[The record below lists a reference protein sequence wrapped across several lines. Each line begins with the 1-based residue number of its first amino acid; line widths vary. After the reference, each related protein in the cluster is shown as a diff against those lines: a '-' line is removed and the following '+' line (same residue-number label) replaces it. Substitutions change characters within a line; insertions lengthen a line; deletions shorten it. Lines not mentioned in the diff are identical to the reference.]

1 LQAFPPDSPLAVDL
15 STAILEL
22 AENRDLQRI
31 HDKWLLSSACRSQG
45 AKLEV
50 DRLNLRCYSIAFLY
64 IGWGLDGSVWIVL
77 ELKGRNEDCV
87 HFEVLQPGHFE
98 PSWRIEQ
105 HVLEVKIA
113 IIGSRNMC
121 FGLDFLTAQD
131 VVFLELP
138 QYSTLM
144 LQVVQFLLAC
154 RERLSSEDFS
164 KKSESSPTDSQKLD
178 PIQ

>member
-1 LQAFPPDSPLAVDL
+1 MDRSWMKASRLSAEFEQGVIEFLRFDEINLPICLQAFPPDSPLAVDL

-87 HFEVLQPGHFE
+87 HFEVL
-98 PSWRIEQ
+98 
-105 HVLEVKIA
+105 
-113 IIGSRNMC
+113 
-121 FGLDFLTAQD
+121 
-131 VVFLELP
+131 
-138 QYSTLM
+138 
-144 LQVVQFLLAC
+144 
-154 RERLSSEDFS
+154 
-164 KKSESSPTDSQKLD
+164 
-178 PIQ
+178 